1 MSKKSKFV
9 NFVNDNLFSKI
20 NVNEIDPDIVAYWDG
35 LAGEKVTDKP
45 TFTDNGK
52 LVMKY
57 MQTLPADV
65 EPKTAKAIAEEMYIS
80 SRTVS
85 GCMRK
90 LCEDGFAEKIGKEP
104 TLYTLTEKGKNII
117 ID

>member
-9 NFVNDNLFSKI
+9 DYVNDNLFSKI
-20 NVNEIDPDIVAYWDG
+20 DVNEIDPDVLAYWDG
-35 LAGEKVTDKP
+35 LAGKEVAVKP
-45 TFTDNGK
+45 IFTDNGK
-52 LVMKY
+52 LVMKF
-57 MQTLPADV
+57 MQTLPNDV
-65 EPKTAKAIAEEMYIS
+65 EPRTAKVIAEEMCIS

-104 TLYTLTEKGKNII
+104 TLYALTEKGKNIN